1 MKAKKFLAL
10 LCAVAVGLT
19 LLGPAVLGHG
29 EPLLPVPERHPPRP
43 VGPDGPHPVQ
53 RLGLRPH
60 GVFNSRTTGINFG
73 VYYGLTDNNESL
85 VLYNLSGKT
94 MTFHLDTD
102 TATTST
108 GETPVPGRVLR
119 QNGQYYVP
127 AYAVC
132 RFFGLTYSFY
142 STDYGPP
149 AAHQGQQR
157 RPERQPLP
165 ELCRLHPAQP
175 DQQPGLQ

>member
-19 LLGPAVLGHG
+19 LLVLPSSATGSLFFLSLNDTLPAQSVQTAPIQSSGWVY
-29 EPLLPVPERHPPRP
+29 VPT
-43 VGPDGPHPVQ
+43 
-53 RLGLRPH
+53 

-73 VYYGLTDNNESL
+73 VYYGLTDNL
-85 VLYNLSGKT
+85 
-94 MTFHLDTD
+94 HRRD
-102 TATTST
+102 AR
-108 GETPVPGRVLR
+108 PRPGPPAERAVLR
-119 QNGQYYVP
+119 P
-127 AYAVC
+127 
-132 RFFGLTYSFY
+132 GLRRLPLLRPDLFVLQH
-142 STDYGPP
+142 GLRPP
-149 AAHQGQQR
+149 AAHQGRQR